1 MAGTAILVRPAGL
14 LSVSRYNSMRLTDP
28 LTVQER
34 SILLVDPVAE
44 RQTVVPPPV
53 PQLLWAKVTGIDV
66 KKTNKKDKL
75 LMERLLMASLL
86 IKSLEM
92 NRM

>member
-1 MAGTAILVRPAGL
+1 
-14 LSVSRYNSMRLTDP
+14 MRLRDP

-53 PQLLWAKVTGIDV
+53 PQLLWAKATGIDV